1 MTIQAPRIRDK
12 KRNSTFEK
20 IGAYWD
26 LQKKFCSRAR
36 PEETCE
42 RWISRLPASETSNKN
57 NSETWEISK
66 VTTITVFVQGSSVW
80 LLTRTMQ
87 WPLSNRQST
96 QFAETALPEACGIK
110 LETFLKIR
118 KAESNRTTQ
127 KLDSRHLLF
136 LYLPGHAEMWLLPL
150 YQESCP

>member
-1 MTIQAPRIRDK
+1 
-12 KRNSTFEK
+12 
-20 IGAYWD
+20 
-26 LQKKFCSRAR
+26 
-36 PEETCE
+36 
-42 RWISRLPASETSNKN
+42 
-57 NSETWEISK
+57 
-66 VTTITVFVQGSSVW
+66 
-80 LLTRTMQ
+80 MQ

-136 LYLPGHAEMWLLPL
+136 LYLPGHAEMWLLPP
-150 YQESCP
+150 YQEGCP